1 MFNKDKDKNKQC
13 LSLTA
18 GEVFILL
25 KALANA
31 DLNIKGQELEG
42 LVKIISK
49 LQNSVK

>member
-1 MFNKDKDKNKQC
+1 MFNKKDGKKQILN
-13 LSLTA
+13 LSVD
-18 GEVFILL
+18 EVFILL